1 MKDSKTAPLEIE
13 RKFLIEMPDVCWLE
27 GRPGCRVRAITQT
40 YLVKEGEYRARVRKS
55 VTDGVVTYTHTAKK
69 HLTNMTRVEKETV
82 IDEAAYLAFLAQRD
96 PLRAAIEK
104 TRYAFPYEGHVIE
117 VDIFPFWTDQAVL
130 ETELQSE
137 GEALILP
144 PELHLIR
151 EVTDDPA
158 YTNAA
163 LAKQIKEAKQ

>member
-1 MKDSKTAPLEIE
+1 MI
-13 RKFLIEMPDVCWLE
+13 CWLE

-130 ETELQSE
+130 EAELQSE
-137 GEALILP
+137 EEALILP